1 MNRRHAARRWAQQN
15 KRAPALRRGVLQFRP
30 GILDEESAKSGPS
43 SLGGSEGRS
52 ACFIRQNST
61 AEPSF
66 SCATAP
72 LKPGPFCAL
81 APRFLAGRRGAR
93 RACAPAPFARALCA
107 RWGGPFGRAHQRG
120 AQEYLPGPRQ
130 IWRTRR
136 LRATRCAH
144 AGRKNKKKPK
154 SIHAARRAKCDFW
167 LYFFVF
173 SLDGPLFPSY
183 NVYHVSSWPCLP
195 LRQKNA
201 ENICAF

>member
-81 APRFLAGRRGAR
+81 VPRFLAGRRGAR

-130 IWRTRR
+130 IWRTQRV
-136 LRATRCAH
+136 RATRCAH
-144 AGRKNKKKPK
+144 AGRKKREKAKK
-154 SIHAARRAKCDFW
+154 HTRRPACQVRFLALFFW
-167 LYFFVF
+167 FF
-173 SLDGPLFPSY
+173 P
-183 NVYHVSSWPCLP
+183 
-195 LRQKNA
+195 
-201 ENICAF
+201 

>member
-81 APRFLAGRRGAR
+81 APRFLAGRRGRGAHMFRRLLPGRCAR
-93 RACAPAPFARALCA
+93 GGAGRLAARTSAVHKNICPARGRYGAHGACAPPDV
-107 RWGGPFGRAHQRG
+107 
-120 AQEYLPGPRQ
+120 
-130 IWRTRR
+130 RTR
-136 LRATRCAH
+136 AE
-144 AGRKNKKKPK
+144 KNKKKPK

-167 LYFFVF
+167 LYFFGF